1 LSPSDGAQ
9 QEAKVTVQNGAR
21 SSRYSAYSFAASALS
36 FAAAL
41 VLADVP
47 DRTHAQQAPP
57 ADKPS
62 RAAEVGARGQG
73 NTREIKYGDWRKF
86 CFKPAGTRMICR
98 TTISGTWETGQTAV
112 RVDLIERE
120 GDGTARL
127 QLFLPV
133 GLYLQAGVK
142 LTIDKGDSY
151 RVPYV
156 WCLTNTCIA
165 ADLAD
170 PKTIGEMKSG
180 QTLFLEVVDSNILT
194 ITTSL
199 PLNQFAVVHQGAP
212 TQIFDQAIDE

>member
-1 LSPSDGAQ
+1 MSGQHYIRRSLSLRGSI
-9 QEAKVTVQNGAR
+9 V
-21 SSRYSAYSFAASALS
+21 AL
-36 FAAAL
+36 AAAL
-41 VLADVP
+41 SLASAADLAF
-47 DRTHAQQAPP
+47 AQQA
-57 ADKPS
+57 AQTGDKPS
-62 RAAEVGARGQG
+62 GANPDAAEVGQRGQG
-73 NTREIKYGDWRKF
+73 KTREIKYGDWRKF
-86 CFKPAGTRMICR
+86 CFKAAGTKMVCR

-127 QLFLPV
+127 QMFLPV

-142 LTIDKGDSY
+142 LTVDQGDPY

-170 PKTIGEMKSG
+170 PKVIGEMESG
-180 QTLFLEVVDSNILT
+180 RTLLLEVVDSNILA

-199 PLNQFAVVHQGAP
+199 PLDKFTTVRKGVP
-212 TQIFDQAIDE
+212 TQTFDQTIQE